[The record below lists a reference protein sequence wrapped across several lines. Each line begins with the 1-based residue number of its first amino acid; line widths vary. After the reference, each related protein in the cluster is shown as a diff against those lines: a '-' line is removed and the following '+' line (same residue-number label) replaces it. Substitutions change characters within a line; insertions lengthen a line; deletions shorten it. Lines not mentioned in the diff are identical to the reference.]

1 MEDNNKTNKYWN
13 PIFAGI
19 ILGIALFISFM
30 IAGQGM
36 GASGAFARV
45 TAQLTYLYD
54 SAFAANSYAAGYLKH
69 GDALANWTVIEVFGI
84 FLGGYISAAF
94 AGRIKQSIDRGE
106 DYSAFK
112 RLFWAFMGGII
123 IAVATRF
130 ARGCTSGQ
138 ALDGASTFSVGA
150 WIFML
155 AAFGAGFFFSN
166 FFKAQWKGVN

>member
-1 MEDNNKTNKYWN
+1 MNKEKGYWN

-19 ILGIALFISFM
+19 VLGIALFGSFM

-36 GASGAFARV
+36 GASGAFARI
-45 TAQLTYLYD
+45 TAEISYLYD
-54 SAFAANSYAAGYLKH
+54 SAIATNGYAGKYLRNGAN
-69 GDALANWTVIEVFGI
+69 ALSNWTVIEVAGI
-84 FLGGYISAAF
+84 FIGGYISAAF

-106 DYSAFK
+106 DYPAFK
-112 RLFWAFMGGII
+112 RLFWAFVGGVI

-138 ALDGASTFSVGA
+138 ALDGAATFSIGA

-155 AAFGAGFFFSN
+155 AAFGAGFIFAN
-166 FFKAQWKGVN
+166 FFKSQWKGVN

>member
-1 MEDNNKTNKYWN
+1 MKENKNYWH
-13 PIFAGI
+13 PIWAGV
-19 ILGIALFISFM
+19 ILGIALFGTFM

-36 GASGAFARV
+36 GASGAFARI
-45 TAQLTYLYD
+45 TAELHFLYD
-54 SAFAANSYAAGYLKH
+54 GSLVDNAYAGKYLK
-69 GDALANWTVIEVFGI
+69 GNALSNWTVIQVFGI

-106 DYSAFK
+106 GYSPVK
-112 RLFWAFMGGII
+112 RLLWAFIGGII

-138 ALDGASTFSVGA
+138 ALDGAASFSVGA

-155 AAFGAGFFFSN
+155 AAFGSGFFFAM
-166 FFKAQWKGVN
+166 FFKKQWKGVI

>member
-1 MEDNNKTNKYWN
+1 MDKQKGYWN
-13 PIFAGI
+13 PIVAGVV
-19 ILGIALFISFM
+19 LGIALWGSFM

-36 GASGAFARV
+36 GASGAFARA

-54 SAFAANSYAAGYLKH
+54 SAFATNSYAAGYLKS

-84 FLGGYISAAF
+84 FLGGYISAAL

-106 DYSAFK
+106 DYPVFM

-123 IAVATRF
+123 IAIATRL

-138 ALDGASTFSVGA
+138 VLDGAATFSVGA

-155 AAFGAGFFFSN
+155 AAFGSGFFFSM
-166 FFKAQWKGVN
+166 FFKKQWKNVN

>member
-1 MEDNNKTNKYWN
+1 MNKDKGYWN
-13 PIFAGI
+13 PIVAGV
-19 ILGIALFISFM
+19 ILGVALWGSFM

-36 GASGAFARV
+36 GASGAFARA

-54 SAFAANSYAAGYLKH
+54 SAFATNSYAAGYLKS

-94 AGRIKQSIDRGE
+94 AGRIKQSIDRGD
-106 DYSAFK
+106 DYPAFM
-112 RLFWAFMGGII
+112 RLFWAFLGGVI
-123 IAVATRF
+123 IAIATRL

-138 ALDGASTFSVGA
+138 ALDGAATFSVGA

-155 AAFGAGFFFSN
+155 AAFGAGFLFAPL
-166 FFKAQWKGVN
+166 FKKQWKNIG